1 MLKWPLPIKALSR
14 DWRSGE
20 LTLLFM
26 ALVIAVA
33 CISALNNFTYSVN
46 LQLQQGA
53 ASLLGADVV
62 VTSNAPIDPSWI
74 NEANQRNLTQTV
86 NLTFLS
92 MAEHDDQLQLAQIK
106 AISPLYPLRG
116 SLRIALRMEDA
127 EGQIAHAPPPGEVWL
142 NPRLLPLLNVA
153 LGETIHIG
161 AGSFRVTGIIRQEPG
176 QTGDWFSFSPRI
188 LMNQADIDK
197 TQVIRPGSNLIYS
210 WLLKGN
216 PDTLAQ
222 LQERLKSQL
231 TEQQQWLDSQNST
244 PAVSRTIERTLN
256 YLHLGTLMSLV
267 LAGVAVSMASL
278 RYCQRHL
285 KQVALLR
292 CFGAS
297 EKQVI
302 SLYLIGLSLLG
313 LLASLTGALLG
324 YGLQPLLVQ
333 WLGGLLPDVKLQIHA
348 IPFLFSLLSGMLLL
362 LCFSLG
368 NIWALRQVTAIAIF
382 REQHRI
388 GQNSAYL
395 TYGLALLLLA
405 LLSYLYTQSLNMTV
419 AVLMGCVAYVGV
431 VIASLWLIFGLV
443 RGQRAIP
450 LNWRF
455 GFNNIARNL
464 EESALQVVG
473 IGLALTAILSLFL
486 LKTDL
491 LANWRQQLP
500 ANTANYFIINVEPS
514 QVQDLHLLLQQE
526 GIQSAAFYP
535 VVRGRLIEINHQ
547 PVKSLFGEE
556 IKNINALQRELN
568 LSWTA
573 ELPEGNDITA
583 GHWALTLDKPWVS
596 VELGVANRL
605 KLKTGDNLTF
615 QIGDSQVR
623 VEISSLRKVD
633 WTSFKPNFFMLFKP
647 GLLNAF
653 PYTLITSLY
662 VPPEQQAVLIKLV
675 KQFPN
680 ASLIDVANTLNRIQA
695 IITSA
700 GNAISFITF
709 FALLAGLVVAALA
722 ILSFSSSK
730 QQETQILKRL
740 GMRRYALLWIRS
752 SEALIIGGYAGF
764 LASITAIAIN
774 SYLASALLDISF
786 SIPWGM
792 VLFVPLATAAA
803 TVAINIAVQRMQYN
817 HSTRLRINY

>member
-62 VTSNAPIDPSWI
+62 VTSNAPIDPLWI
-74 NEANQRNLTQTV
+74 KEAKQRNLTQTV
-86 NLTFLS
+86 SLTFLS
-92 MAEHDDQLQLAQIK
+92 MVEHDDQLQLAQIK

-116 SLRIALRMEDA
+116 SLTIALRMDDA
-127 EGQIAHAPPPGEVWL
+127 EGHIAHAPPPGEVWL
-142 NPRLLPLLNVA
+142 NPRLLPLLNVT

-161 AGSFRVTGIIRQEPG
+161 AGAFRVAGIIRQEPG

-188 LMNQADIDK
+188 LMNQTDIDK

-216 PDTLAQ
+216 PDKLAQ
-222 LQERLKSQL
+222 LQDLLQSQL
-231 TEQQQWLDSQNST
+231 TDQQQWLDSQNST

-302 SLYLIGLSLLG
+302 TLYLIGLSLLG
-313 LLASLTGALLG
+313 FLASLTGALLG

-348 IPFLFSLLSGMLLL
+348 IPFVFSLLSGMLLL

-382 REQHRI
+382 REQHHI

-405 LLSYLYTQSLNMTV
+405 LLAYLYTQSLSMTV

-431 VIASLWLIFGLV
+431 VIASLWLIFGLMKS
-443 RGQRAIP
+443 QRAIP

-464 EESALQVVG
+464 EDSALQVVG

-486 LKTDL
+486 LKNDL

-514 QVQDLHLLLQQE
+514 QLNDLHSLLQQE

-547 PVKSLFGEE
+547 PVKNLFGEE
-556 IKNINALQRELN
+556 TKNINALQRELN

-583 GHWALTLDKPWVS
+583 GRWALNLDKPWVS
-596 VELGVANRL
+596 VEQGVANRL
-605 KLKTGDNLTF
+605 RLKTGDSLTF
-615 QIGDSQVR
+615 QLGDSQMQ

-647 GLLNAF
+647 GLLDAF
-653 PYTLITSLY
+653 PHTLITSLY

-680 ASLIDVANTLNRIQA
+680 VSLIDVANTLKRIQA

-700 GNAISFITF
+700 GNAVSFITL

-730 QQETQILKRL
+730 QQETQILKLL

-752 SEALIIGGYAGF
+752 SEAFIIGGYAGF

-792 VLFVPLATAAA
+792 VLFVPFATAAA

-817 HSTRLRINY
+817 HSTRLRITH

>member
-62 VTSNAPIDPSWI
+62 VTSNAPIDPLWI
-74 NEANQRNLTQTV
+74 KEAKQRNLTQTV
-86 NLTFLS
+86 SLTFLS
-92 MAEHDDQLQLAQIK
+92 MVEHDDQLQLAQIK

-116 SLRIALRMEDA
+116 SLTIALRMDDA
-127 EGQIAHAPPPGEVWL
+127 EGHIAHAPPPGEVWL
-142 NPRLLPLLNVA
+142 NPRLLPLLNVT

-161 AGSFRVTGIIRQEPG
+161 AGAFRVAGIIRQEPG

-188 LMNQADIDK
+188 LMNQTDIDK

-216 PDTLAQ
+216 PDKLAQ
-222 LQERLKSQL
+222 LQDLLQSQL
-231 TEQQQWLDSQNST
+231 TDQQQWLDSQNST

-302 SLYLIGLSLLG
+302 TLYLIGLSLLG
-313 LLASLTGALLG
+313 FLASLTGALLG

-348 IPFLFSLLSGMLLL
+348 IPFVFSLLSGMLLL

-382 REQHRI
+382 REQHHI

-405 LLSYLYTQSLNMTV
+405 LLAYLYTQSLSMTV

-431 VIASLWLIFGLV
+431 VIASLWLIFGLMKS
-443 RGQRAIP
+443 QRAIP

-464 EESALQVVG
+464 EDSALQVVG

-486 LKTDL
+486 LKNDL

-514 QVQDLHLLLQQE
+514 QLNDLHSLLQQE

-547 PVKSLFGEE
+547 PVKNLFGEE
-556 IKNINALQRELN
+556 TKNINALQRELN

-583 GHWALTLDKPWVS
+583 GRWALNLDKPWVS
-596 VELGVANRL
+596 VEQGVANRL
-605 KLKTGDNLTF
+605 RLKTGDRLTF
-615 QIGDSQVR
+615 QLGDSQMQ

-647 GLLNAF
+647 GLLDAF
-653 PYTLITSLY
+653 PHTLITSLY
-662 VPPEQQAVLIKLV
+662 VPPEQQTVLIKLV

-680 ASLIDVANTLNRIQA
+680 VSLIDVANTLKRIQA

-700 GNAISFITF
+700 GNAVSFITL

-730 QQETQILKRL
+730 QQETQILKLL

-752 SEALIIGGYAGF
+752 SEAFIIGGYAGF

-792 VLFVPLATAAA
+792 VLFVPFATAAA

-817 HSTRLRINY
+817 HSTRLRITH